1 MPISSP
7 PASRSPSRA
16 WLAAVAGAVALLLLL
31 AWLSSGTLAPY
42 GVTSDLALA
51 LAPCRYVVSTD
62 HGHFLGAHL
71 MLDGAP
77 RQFWEWSVVLR
88 RALYPALSY
97 PLIKAVGFELG
108 GFVFNLLAHAAAA
121 LAFLA
126 FLRPRA
132 GERASAWVGLL
143 LACYPG
149 IHYWIG
155 LPYCYA
161 AIVPASLLIVMA
173 LWRLEELDA
182 TRGRAVLGLSLAI
195 GVLFLAYD
203 LLPFFAPAAVVV
215 AWRRTRRPGL
225 VAAAAALL
233 LAPTLAW
240 LTVLSTAYGVPVVND
255 NSSIYGT
262 VLRAWLNPGD
272 LGAWGRLL
280 ADAPYGLAINF
291 LASNFFAL
299 PLLWVALLALA
310 GRDRPRRLLDFEVLV
325 LLATLGL
332 WALNNLAP
340 PYPGKWQLRGD
351 FIPRLYQPV
360 FAVMLTSLARALQ
373 STETS
378 PRAGRRWGA
387 RGAALATALAGAAV
401 VAGPWLFQGYTA
413 QVYAAFYRHAAPEV
427 MGRNL
432 DVVGRRPLGF
442 CGPER

>member
-1 MPISSP
+1 MSISSP
-7 PASRSPSRA
+7 PDSRSPDRY
-16 WLAAVAGAVALLLLL
+16 WLASAGAVALLLVL

-42 GVTSDLALA
+42 GVTSDLAMA
-51 LAPCRYVVSTD
+51 LAPCGYVVSTD

-77 RQFWEWSVVLR
+77 RAMWAWSVVLR
-88 RALYPALSY
+88 RALYPLLSF
-97 PLIKAVGFELG
+97 PFVKGLGFELG
-108 GFVFNLLAHAAAA
+108 GFLFNLLATAAAA
-121 LAFLA
+121 FSFLA
-126 FLRPRA
+126 FLRRRA
-132 GERASAWVGLL
+132 GERATAWTGLL

-182 TRGRAVLGLSLAI
+182 SRGRTVLGLALSI

-203 LLPFFAPAAVVV
+203 LMPFFAPAAVVV
-215 AWRRTRRPGL
+215 TWRRTRRPWL
-225 VAAAAALL
+225 VAAVTALL
-233 LAPTLAW
+233 LLPTVAW
-240 LTVLSTAYGVPVVND
+240 LTAMSTIYGVAVIND
-255 NSSIYGT
+255 NSSLYGT
-262 VLRAWLNPGD
+262 VLRAWLSPVD
-272 LGAWGRLL
+272 LGAWWRLL
-280 ADAPYGLAINF
+280 ADAPHGLLVNF

-299 PLLWVALLALA
+299 PLLWLALLAVA
-310 GRDRPRRLLDFEVLV
+310 GGGQSRRLLDFEVVV

-360 FAVMLTSLARALQ
+360 FAVMLTSMARALQ
-373 STETS
+373 RTEAS
-378 PRAGRRWGA
+378 QQPGRRWGA
-387 RGAALATALAGAAV
+387 RGAVVAAALAGAAV
-401 VAGPWLFQGYTA
+401 VAGPWLFQGYTS

-442 CGPER
+442 CRLRR